1 MIIGIGDNWDSFRD
15 NKNSFTFSI
24 IMFLVTFD
32 KDLHQWRLVMNSN
45 GSKQDLL
52 PYSLIQSTACAFGYL
67 LKNRSLYTL
76 KLPLIVKFQG

>member
-1 MIIGIGDNWDSFRD
+1 
-15 NKNSFTFSI
+15 
-24 IMFLVTFD
+24 MFLVTFD

-67 LKNRSLYTL
+67 LKKQVALHFKIATYCQIPGISN
-76 KLPLIVKFQG
+76 FQDKG